1 MAKTNF
7 TATEKNGYKYH
18 GQATPITK
26 LTSDPQLLLLAYR
39 LAQQGREMDRAH
51 LADRHY
57 PYHPI
62 AIPNKFQCIF
72 C

>member
-18 GQATPITK
+18 G
-26 LTSDPQLLLLAYR
+26 SDPQLLLLADR
-39 LAQQGREMDRAH
+39 LLQQGREMDRAH
-51 LADRHY
+51 LAGRHY

-62 AIPNKFQCIF
+62 AIPKKYQCIF
-72 C
+72 